1 MVFIL
6 SALWW
11 IRIRVLWKLRR
22 DWLWGNL
29 GLALIDGAMLSKSLI
44 QFSVGWIKSTGG
56 YVLSLKF
63 CLRPNYGG
71 SNGNNGCL
79 FQKNLCQDAPWL
91 PGLLYSVPLI
101 PQPGTVDPRL
111 CWRLLDAHR
120 QIWLSLL
127 WGHCSFLLGPSA
139 HKVLFVP
146 SKHLFPQSCGS
157 SVIKSHWP
165 SKSNSLGVFSPFAGS
180 PGWGMCCGS

>member
-1 MVFIL
+1 MGLCSVN
-6 SALWW
+6 LWFNFLL
-11 IRIRVLWKLRR
+11 VELNQQ
-22 DWLWGNL
+22 WGC
-29 GLALIDGAMLSKSLI
+29 
-44 QFSVGWIKSTGG
+44 
-56 YVLSLKF
+56 VLSLKF

-101 PQPGTVDPRL
+101 LKPGTVDPRL
-111 CWRLLDAHR
+111 CWRLLDTHR

-157 SVIKSHWP
+157 SVIKLLAF
-165 SKSNSLGVFSPFAGS
+165 KVKFTGGFQSLCWS
-180 PGWGMCCGS
+180 PGWGICCGS